1 MDIDH
6 LIILVRNHEEIYNPS
21 HPKYQDSNY
30 TAGYVG
36 KQQHS

>member
-6 LIILVRNHEEIYNPS
+6 LIILVRNREEIYDPS
-21 HPKYQDSNY
+21 HPKYQDSDD

-36 KQQHS
+36 KLPHS